1 MRFSRC
7 RATQEAAR
15 GEIGFEEDGNGVRGA
30 YQILY
35 NYLSVLMW
43 CAMIL
48 SSPAIGRNAQGR
60 VASQVASPRRPRFA
74 VGRLRTPVRSEIG
87 TLPDRTLRGAGGT
100 RDDAQASG
108 AVFGCGYAALRA
120 MQARILAIACA
131 LAREISRPARKNHAK
146 AATRSSLRARRPL
159 NRRFHRRFRASSRA
173 GFSNKGSRQ
182 GAASL
187 NHWRSRTG

>member
-1 MRFSRC
+1 
-7 RATQEAAR
+7 
-15 GEIGFEEDGNGVRGA
+15 VRGA

-87 TLPDRTLRGAGGT
+87 R
-100 RDDAQASG
+100 
-108 AVFGCGYAALRA
+108 CE
-120 MQARILAIACA
+120 A
-131 LAREISRPARKNHAK
+131 LAERATMLRHPGQSLV
-146 AATRSSLRARRPL
+146 AATPR
-159 NRRFHRRFRASSRA
+159 
-173 GFSNKGSRQ
+173 
-182 GAASL
+182 
-187 NHWRSRTG
+187 